1 MVGEKYMHECNC
13 ENCRNKLCAKKVP
26 IFAFLSNDEITKIIG
41 RTGHKEFKKGEA
53 ICLEGEKSD
62 TLFII
67 NEGQVKLSK
76 VTKEGKE
83 QIVHI
88 LTSGDFFGELSLFSE
103 NERYNFSSYAISNGK
118 VCTLSKKDMDD
129 IIMNNPEIS
138 LKILREVTKRLVET
152 ENLAQ
157 NLATNDAEVRIANM
171 LIEFSYKYGVQNKEG
186 ITIKLPVNREEMA
199 NYAGVTR
206 ETMSRKLG
214 KFEDAG
220 IISAEGTKVIVI
232 RNLDVLKE
240 YVE

>member
-1 MVGEKYMHECNC
+1 MHECNC
-13 ENCRNKLCAKKVP
+13 ENCKNKLCAKKVP
-26 IFAFLSNDEITKIIG
+26 IFAFLSDGEVTKIIG
-41 RTGHKEFKKGEA
+41 RTGHKEFEKGEA
-53 ICLEGEKSD
+53 LCLEGEKSD

-67 NEGQVKLSK
+67 NEGLVKLTK

-88 LTSGDFFGELSLFSE
+88 LMSGDFFGELSLFSE
-103 NERYNFSSYAISNGK
+103 DERYNFSAYAISNGK
-118 VCTLSKKDMDD
+118 LCTLSKKDMDD

-138 LKILREVTKRLVET
+138 LKILREVTKRLAET

-171 LIEFSYKYGVQNKEG
+171 LMEFSNKYGVQDKEG
-186 ITIKLPVNREEMA
+186 ITIKLPINREEMA

-206 ETMSRKLG
+206 ETMSRKLS
-214 KFEDAG
+214 KFEDDG
-220 IISAEGTKVIVI
+220 IIKTQGTKVIII
-232 RNLDVLKE
+232 RELDALKE

>member
-1 MVGEKYMHECNC
+1 MQKCNC
-13 ENCRNKLCAKKVP
+13 ENCRNKLCAKKIP
-26 IFAFLSNDEITKIIG
+26 IFEFLSDIEIAKIVAS
-41 RTGHKEFKKGEA
+41 TGHKELKKGEA

-76 VTKEGKE
+76 ITKEGKE

-88 LTSGDFFGELSLFSE
+88 LMNGDFFGELSLFSE
-103 NERYNFSSYAISNGK
+103 NERYNFSSYTISNVK
-118 VCTLSKKDMDD
+118 LCTLSKRDMDE
-129 IIMNNPEIS
+129 IIMSNPEIS

-171 LIEFSYKYGVQNKEG
+171 LIDFAEKYGTQSNEG

-214 KFEDAG
+214 KFENEG
-220 IISAEGTKVIVI
+220 IISAEGSKII
-232 RNLDVLKE
+232 IINNMDVLRE